1 MCYLHDTI
9 ELVLCYRGEDL
20 KLREC
25 LDVDE
30 GRDSDESRLTLAY
43 VFNLGGG
50 VISLCSK
57 RQECITLSTMEAE
70 YITCTL
76 ATQEAMWLRSF
87 LQDLN
92 LTPRV
97 DDPVEMLC
105 DNTATIQFAKGPKF
119 H

>member
-70 YITCTL
+70 YVAFSIS
-76 ATQEAMWLRSF
+76 TQEVTWIRDS

-92 LTPRV
+92 LNSRV
-97 DDPVEMLC
+97 DGDGEMLC
-105 DNTATIQFAKGPKF
+105 DNIAAIQFAKGLKF